1 MSYDI
6 FFIKGKKVKLE
17 EIEDILEMDA
27 EEGDSIYI
35 SKTLMNDIKD
45 LLYSKGFNFSE
56 FVNENYLELT
66 SSDIQIQIFTNQIC
80 ISVPYSVSV
89 ENIHSEVKKIAE
101 LFISIGFTGYDP
113 QISKIIDNNFD
124 FSQSYSKLQSKM
136 STKVLIDNYKFSF
149 WDIYGRYIIGVIWVI
164 FCLSLVI
171 ILNSI
176 K

>member
-6 FFIKGKKVKLE
+6 FFIKSKKVKLE
-17 EIEDILEMDA
+17 EIEDILERDA

-80 ISVPYSVSV
+80 ISVPYSGNV
-89 ENIHSEVKKIAE
+89 ENINSEIKKVTD
-101 LFISIGFTGYDP
+101 LFISLGFTGYDP
-113 QISKIIDNNFD
+113 QVSKIIDETFNF
-124 FSQSYSKLQSKM
+124 SESYSNLQSKI
-136 STKVLIDNYKFSF
+136 STKVLIDNYEFSF
-149 WDIYGRYIIGVIWVI
+149 WDIYGR
-164 FCLSLVI
+164 
-171 ILNSI
+171 
-176 K
+176 